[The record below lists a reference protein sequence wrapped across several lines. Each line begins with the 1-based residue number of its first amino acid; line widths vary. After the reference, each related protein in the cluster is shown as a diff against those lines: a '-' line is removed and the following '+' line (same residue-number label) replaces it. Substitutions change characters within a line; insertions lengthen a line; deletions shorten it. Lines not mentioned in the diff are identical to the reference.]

1 MDPSL
6 QIVEVEVV
14 PIPEAVA
21 WQQQRPQPLQL
32 HVPLRN
38 WPPLTPPDVEPLD
51 VVFEVEVLLEEMT
64 TLGFRPDLRQR
75 RLRISR
81 VEVRVVDCVVVVVV
95 ETGGG
100 DGDDDG
106 GDVQMIVQ
114 QQLN

>member
-21 WQQQRPQPLQL
+21 WQQQRPQQLQL

-38 WPPLTPPDVEPLD
+38 WPPLKPPDVEPLD

-64 TLGFRPDLRQR
+64 TLGFRPDLR

-81 VEVRVVDCVVVVVV
+81 VEVKVVDCVVVVVVV

-100 DGDDDG
+100 DGDDDA

>member
-21 WQQQRPQPLQL
+21 WQQQRPQQLQL

-38 WPPLTPPDVEPLD
+38 WPPLKPPDVEPLD

-64 TLGFRPDLRQR
+64 TLGFRPDLR

-81 VEVRVVDCVVVVVV
+81 VEVKVVDCVVVVV

-100 DGDDDG
+100 DGDDDED
-106 GDVQMIVQ
+106 DVQMQIVQ
-114 QQLN
+114 QQQLN